1 MSGTEPSGTQ
11 EAYAATPRTIRG
23 QVGGLRHLIPSQ
35 FVDEARIAANVLKSK
50 GINVGV
56 AVGAGVVA
64 IGLLGLMLIALVV
77 ALIMGLGTVMAP
89 WLAALVVAGG
99 ALLLALILAGFAV
112 LRVKSSMPLVPD
124 EAIRGIR
131 HDIGVIKDG
140 SAFDTSTLDQPLSMP
155 KKDSEAP
162 KPEAAEKKPKAP
174 KLTHDELIVRT
185 RERRE
190 QIALHRDA
198 LGVKLEVP
206 MQVSEKISDATQAAG
221 EGIAKAATQVRHFA
235 DTASFKL
242 SEGVESATEKLAE
255 FSNLEGEN
263 AKEAV
268 RERWQPLVVMAGS
281 LAMFFVFLRKLFKK

>member
-1 MSGTEPSGTQ
+1 MSGTEPTDTQ
-11 EAYAATPRTIRG
+11 EAYAATPQTIRG

-35 FVDEARIAANVLKSK
+35 FVDEARIAANVLKTK
-50 GINVGV
+50 GVRVVV
-56 AVGAGVVA
+56 ALGAGILA
-64 IGLLGLMLIALVV
+64 IALLGLMLIALVV

-99 ALLLALILAGFAV
+99 ALILALILAGFAV
-112 LRVKSSMPLVPD
+112 MRVKSSMPLVPD

-140 SAFDTSTLDQPLSMP
+140 SAFDTSTLDEPLSKP
-155 KKDSEAP
+155 KQDTDAAKQ
-162 KPEAAEKKPKAP
+162 EAAEKKPKAP

-190 QIALHRDA
+190 EIALHRDA

-221 EGIAKAATQVRHFA
+221 EGITRAATHVRHFA
-235 DTASFKL
+235 DTAGTKL
-242 SEGVESATEKLAE
+242 SEGVESATEKIAE

-268 RERWQPLVVMAGS
+268 RERWQPMLVMSGS
-281 LAMFFVFLRKLFKK
+281 LALFFVFLRKLFKK